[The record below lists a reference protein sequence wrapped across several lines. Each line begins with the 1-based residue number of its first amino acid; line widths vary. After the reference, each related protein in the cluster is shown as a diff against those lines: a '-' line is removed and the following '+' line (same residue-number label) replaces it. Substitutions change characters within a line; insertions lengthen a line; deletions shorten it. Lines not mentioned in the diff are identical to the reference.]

1 MLLAIDTATR
11 RAGVAIGDAA
21 GLVGEIGLG
30 AAGLTSPPRHTEQ
43 LAPAIEYLTRETGVA
58 LAALDGI
65 AISIGPGMFTGL
77 RVGVVTAKALGVA
90 LGVPLVPVPTLDLVA
105 WPLRH
110 AREQQIVSL
119 LDARRSEV
127 YWARYRPVPGG
138 VQREQDDAISP
149 PDEVAAELV
158 ATGETVLLAGDGAQ
172 RFASVFADNDR
183 AHLAGPSHAAPNLA
197 ALVSLAT
204 AALDRGQGVRP
215 ADIVP
220 RYLRRSDA
228 ELARE
233 ARS

>member
-11 RAGVAIGDAA
+11 RTGVALGDAD
-21 GLVGEIGLG
+21 GVVGEIGLG
-30 AAGLTSPPRHTEQ
+30 APRSSSPRHTEQ
-43 LAPAIEYLTRETGVA
+43 LAPAIDHLTRETGVA
-58 LAALDGI
+58 LADVDAV

-110 AREQQIVSL
+110 ARAARIVAM

-138 VQREQDDAISP
+138 VQRETDDAIDP
-149 PDEVAAELV
+149 PADVAAALDATADTALV
-158 ATGETVLLAGDGAQ
+158 AGDGAQ
-172 RFASVFADNDR
+172 RFASVFAGNDR
-183 AHLAGPSHAAPNLA
+183 VHLAGPPHAAPSLA
-197 ALVSLAT
+197 ALVALAS
-204 AALDRGQGVRP
+204 AAWARGDVAAP
-215 ADIVP
+215 DAVVP

-228 ELARE
+228 ELELERRA
-233 ARS
+233 